1 MGTLADISLIDA
13 SLCIA
18 LVVALAVG
26 FLLLVTGC
34 VLILRENTRKRG
46 LKMLLG
52 SVLFGVLGVVIYV
65 YIYIDDIQRYGPHN
79 SVKTELPS
87 TNGNP

>member
-13 SLCIA
+13 SLSIA
-18 LVVALAVG
+18 LLIALAAG

-34 VLILRENTRKRG
+34 VLILRERTRKRG
-46 LKMLLG
+46 LKMLLAAG
-52 SVLFGVLGVVIYV
+52 LFGALGVLIYV
-65 YIYIDDIQRYGPHN
+65 YIYIDDIQRYGPRN
-79 SVKTELPS
+79 PTKTEVRS